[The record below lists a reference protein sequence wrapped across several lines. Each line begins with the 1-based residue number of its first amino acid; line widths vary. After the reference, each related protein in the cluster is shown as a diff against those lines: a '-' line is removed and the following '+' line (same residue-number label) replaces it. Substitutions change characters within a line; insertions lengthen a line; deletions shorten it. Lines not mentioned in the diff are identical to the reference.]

1 AARKAALRAR
11 LLRKIIR
18 MCAQAGAVP
27 GNLARMNR
35 RHFLYAS
42 VAFST
47 AFAEEPVSTP
57 RVMDVREF
65 HSTRRFV
72 ELPGARVA
80 YVERG
85 RGPAAVFLH
94 GYPLNGYQW
103 RGALSR
109 LSAHRRCIAPDFLGL
124 GYTEVPAGAHL
135 SPGPQTA

>member
-1 AARKAALRAR
+1 MSILQSPAAGKARGRHGFAAGMASQPAR
-11 LLRKIIR
+11 PVRKIIR
-18 MCAQAGAVP
+18 MCARPGAVP

-35 RHFLYAS
+35 RHFLHAS
-42 VAFST
+42 VALST
-47 AFAEEPVSTP
+47 AFAKEPASTP
-57 RVMDVREF
+57 MAMDVRDF

-103 RGALSR
+103 RGALS
-109 LSAHRRCIAPDFLGL
+109 
-124 GYTEVPAGAHL
+124 
-135 SPGPQTA
+135 